1 MVCPAVSLRL
11 VTGHMQF
18 VGKSSPPMTFRLLI
32 LTALKRWSI
41 RRFLLL
47 AMAVPTLP
55 GRRTG
60 STPSGIV
67 TETGSGSSGG
77 SGKISAWLRSATA
90 AIVSRPSVNLASNR
104 DPAGGLSGAENRRTV
119 GSQSAPIG
127 GTPTGGGRD
136 HSASQTAQEI
146 ELRNCRSNRMCTDIF
161 MPIKPAPSEAG
172 GPDFVEGSGG
182 RAVCGGGIDPMSI
195 HVRFGAGDE
204 ESSGE
209 MQLTWSRA
217 KST

>member
-1 MVCPAVSLRL
+1 
-11 VTGHMQF
+11 MQF

-182 RAVCGGGIDPMSI
+182 RANTC
-195 HVRFGAGDE
+195 RFGAPGI
-204 ESSGE
+204 SAARRRFRTFLRSPGNGRVRPHSGHW
-209 MQLTWSRA
+209 LPRGFRTGHLS
-217 KST
+217 